1 MPVPLAPVNRP
12 PNVPA
17 PASAA
22 HYRELAAAL
31 AADPTWQPVELLA
44 IVARLAETAE
54 R

>member
-1 MPVPLAPVNRP
+1 MPVPLAPVS
-12 PNVPA
+12 PA